1 MNPRDLTRLNGQSV
15 IVKSTMPP
23 RNPPKQL
30 SGIIEARADAA
41 GEPKVKIVLEFS
53 DLTNAAARRGVIG
66 LEAADVDRLLASER
80 NAHRSRP
87 RTDGSAGGV
96 VSRNHSRERGVR
108 TKSEQRAPFC
118 SRA

>member
-80 NAHRSRP
+80 NGVYEYT
-87 RTDGSAGGV
+87 TDKPIDPGPEPTGPQA
-96 VSRNHSRERGVR
+96 VS
-108 TKSEQRAPFC
+108 
-118 SRA
+118 